1 MKTRQKDDF
10 MWKSENI
17 TSFASK
23 SLSFGGKVSMN
34 SVDKKH
40 RLSKSEFSKTQ
51 KNTKVEE

>member
-40 RLSKSEFSKTQ
+40 RLSKSEFSKT
-51 KNTKVEE
+51 